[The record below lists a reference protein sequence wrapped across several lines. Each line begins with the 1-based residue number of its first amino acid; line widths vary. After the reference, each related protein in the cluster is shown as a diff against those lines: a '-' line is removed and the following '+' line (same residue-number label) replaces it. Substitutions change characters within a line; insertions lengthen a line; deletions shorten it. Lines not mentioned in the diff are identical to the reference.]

1 MKNWTT
7 VEQAIQMA
15 KMMKEWEDALMWG
28 TPFPPVIDSRTP
40 IKKIKDFLRN
50 YMKK

>member
-1 MKNWTT
+1 MKTKSWNTT
-7 VEQAIQMA
+7 ENAIQIA
-15 KMMKEWEDALMWG
+15 KMIREMWG
-28 TPFPPVIDSRTP
+28 TDPLRPIDSRTP